1 MPESVVTIPESIK
14 NVCRGTAGHDQR
26 NRRSRSPE
34 YAPFNGS
41 TMTSSNPRQKRKLP
55 DFLTEGPFIRTF
67 IPKANAEQF
76 IANYIGQMGGE
87 VQYDFLF
94 EKIDSRI
101 IAIKSPH
108 GSVSVLFTDDYD
120 ALPDYTKNT
129 RAMYYGDIRGA
140 LDAARSAGLKILQ
153 EFTKTPGGAQGRIEM
168 APGYNIEVIE
178 VAPELLRP

>member
-1 MPESVVTIPESIK
+1 
-14 NVCRGTAGHDQR
+14 
-26 NRRSRSPE
+26 
-34 YAPFNGS
+34 
-41 TMTSSNPRQKRKLP
+41 MTFSNPGQESKLP

-108 GSVSVLFTDDYD
+108 RSVSVLFTDDYD
-120 ALPDYTKNT
+120 ALPDSTKNT

-140 LDAARSAGLKILQ
+140 LDACSAGLKILQ
-153 EFTKTPGGAQGRIEM
+153 EFTKTPGGAQERIEM
-168 APGYNIEVIE
+168 APGYKIEVIE
-178 VAPELLRP
+178 VAPELSRP

>member
-1 MPESVVTIPESIK
+1 MT
-14 NVCRGTAGHDQR
+14 
-26 NRRSRSPE
+26 
-34 YAPFNGS
+34 
-41 TMTSSNPRQKRKLP
+41 TSSQAQERKLP
-55 DFLTEGPFIRTF
+55 DFFTEGPFIRTF

-87 VQYDFLF
+87 VQYDFVF

-108 GSVSVLFTDDYD
+108 GNVSVLFTDNYD

-129 RAMYYGDIRGA
+129 RAMYYGDIQGA
-140 LDAARSAGLKILQ
+140 VAAARAAGLKVLQ
-153 EFTKTPGGAQGRIEM
+153 DYTKTPGGAQGRIEM

-178 VAPELLRP
+178 IAPELLKSAKP